1 MSVQSFDELAAKI
14 TRKIQNQNTR
24 MRLSIPPLEML
35 AVTINVYCPVG
46 CHVLKDVQFPLRFEG
61 KVRSNRIGQVICDSF
76 ALQEVCGYCPT
87 VLHTPEVVYGFCV
100 ILTFITSND
109 QIGECVPGLITLA
122 GITGS
127 GAGCRVPRE
136 GRNRGSSDQ
145 RMYFVQTSPC
155 PKNVCRKKGYQAGG
169 DLWRSFP

>member
-1 MSVQSFDELAAKI
+1 MSLQSFDELAAKI
-14 TRKIQNQNTR
+14 TRKIQNQNSR

-61 KVRSNRIGQVICDSF
+61 KVRSNCIGQVICDSF

-100 ILTFITSND
+100 TLTFITSND
-109 QIGECVPGLITLA
+109 QIGENRRVCTGPKGGLCRRVKLEPKTIRRGLLTFPGNA
-122 GITGS
+122 NGRFCPYPS
-127 GAGCRVPRE
+127 GPSCTKTPNSV
-136 GRNRGSSDQ
+136 GRT
-145 RMYFVQTSPC
+145 V
-155 PKNVCRKKGYQAGG
+155 
-169 DLWRSFP
+169 